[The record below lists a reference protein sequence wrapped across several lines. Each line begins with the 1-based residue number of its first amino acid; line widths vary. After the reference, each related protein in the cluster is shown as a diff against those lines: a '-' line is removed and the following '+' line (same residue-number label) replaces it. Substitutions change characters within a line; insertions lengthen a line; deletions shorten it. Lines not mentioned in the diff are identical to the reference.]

1 MNLTKKQINII
12 KKECE
17 AMQRFADASDN
28 EQEHEYFNGIC
39 EGMMKV
45 FNFIEKGR
53 CIE

>member
-1 MNLTKKQINII
+1 MNKNQIKII
-12 KKECE
+12 KAEYK
-17 AMQRFADASDN
+17 AMQRFADASDT

-45 FNFIEKGR
+45 FNFLHEGR